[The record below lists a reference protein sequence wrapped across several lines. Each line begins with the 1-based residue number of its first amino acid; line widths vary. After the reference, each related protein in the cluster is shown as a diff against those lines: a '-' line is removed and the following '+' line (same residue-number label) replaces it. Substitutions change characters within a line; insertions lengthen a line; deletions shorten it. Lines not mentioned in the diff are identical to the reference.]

1 MPNKCSLPIFS
12 EGNLAFQM
20 FKTLKEELFEILNI
34 ISFPVDPVVNV
45 RDTVFGGQEGVKQL

>member
-1 MPNKCSLPIFS
+1 
-12 EGNLAFQM
+12 M